1 MVYSQDYSKLLI
13 FDISKNKQRLAIF
26 ESAQSND
33 EKSNIRQ
40 EKDLFN
46 ELFIHFIYELEQ
58 YY

>member
-13 FDISKNKQRLAIF
+13 FAISKNKQSLAIF

-40 EKDLFN
+40 EKRSVK
-46 ELFIHFIYELEQ
+46 
-58 YY
+58 